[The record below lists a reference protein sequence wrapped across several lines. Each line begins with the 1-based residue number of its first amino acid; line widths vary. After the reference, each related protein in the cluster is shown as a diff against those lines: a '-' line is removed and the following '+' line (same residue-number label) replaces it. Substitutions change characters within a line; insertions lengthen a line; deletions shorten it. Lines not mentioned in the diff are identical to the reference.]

1 MRNNVQS
8 LLLAEGEPGTAR
20 LALLHYNRGR
30 RVRILLSAT
39 ATSTTGVRGE
49 GAVELGLLGGG
60 ERAELHRQGQLLQRA
75 QRREQEVVG
84 DVRIEP

>member
-30 RVRILLSAT
+30 RVRILLSA

-60 ERAELHRQGQLLQRA
+60 KRAELHRQGQLLQRA